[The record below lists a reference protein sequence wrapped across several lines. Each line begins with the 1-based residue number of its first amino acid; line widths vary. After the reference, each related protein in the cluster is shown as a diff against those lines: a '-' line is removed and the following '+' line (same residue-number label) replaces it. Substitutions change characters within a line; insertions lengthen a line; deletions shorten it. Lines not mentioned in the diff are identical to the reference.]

1 MSTQLSDLEIVPEVF
16 SQSMI
21 QQSLALDLMIESGIA
36 FVDPEID
43 GFLNGPTGGKT
54 FSKRYLNPLDED
66 ESNLSSDDS
75 TEASAAATLSGG
87 AETLIRHS
95 RNKSWSSMDLT
106 AAMYGS
112 DPLGSVQSQIA
123 KYWMTQRQKILMKSL
138 IGIIAD
144 NVANDSSDMIEDI
157 TGTGDGTFTGTGFI
171 NAALTLGDRMGEIQ
185 AVGIHSMVMGT
196 LLENDQIVY
205 IPDSEGKATIPTYK
219 GRRVIMDDGMP
230 VDVTDPQNPVYTS
243 VLFGNGA
250 IAIGNGAPMNPI
262 EVDRNPSAGNGGGE
276 ELLFSRVELA
286 CHPLGFAYLGAIGA
300 TGKSPTWAQLAT
312 AGSWNRV
319 YSDRKRIP
327 LAFIKSLA

>member
-43 GFLNGPTGGKT
+43 GFLNGPIGGKT

-138 IGIIAD
+138 VGIIAD

-286 CHPLGFAYLGAIGA
+286 CHPLGFAYLGSIGA
-300 TGKSPTWAQLAT
+300 TGKSPTWAQLAA

>member
-43 GFLNGPTGGKT
+43 GFLNGPIGGKT

-250 IAIGNGAPMNPI
+250 IAIGNGAPLNPI